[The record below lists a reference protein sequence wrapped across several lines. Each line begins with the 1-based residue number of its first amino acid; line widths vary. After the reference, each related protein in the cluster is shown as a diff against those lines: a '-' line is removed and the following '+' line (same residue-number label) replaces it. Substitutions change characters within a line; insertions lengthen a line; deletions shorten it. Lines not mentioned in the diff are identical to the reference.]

1 MGSWSLRRPEDKRDQ
16 VPEWMG
22 HGFSKPN
29 VPGFDL
35 RRGLHSSYSNTT
47 RPGWPGFGRR
57 SLFRADEMECKTT
70 IKTQSKQERLEQN
83 KKRLTETFEE
93 VLLWLDDAR
102 EDTCYEQLF
111 DYSFPAAELAAILGF
126 DKPPFEHPAPVQFD
140 PDGQVRNKQASVQ
153 PRIVRVNTPIGMSS
167 FQFYLEEPLAGT
179 LMRESN
185 PRVYEELRSFVMKWM
200 RALSRLDIREVKPAE
215 CVMAMYDESVEALIF
230 QEQHERELRGDTRS
244 FLQDSLTE
252 SYRGLR
258 LAKLHNL
265 SPEQTTQLMHAM
277 GRLSAVAH
285 PWNQTAS
292 ASPPAEATAPM
303 PRTGHGMS
311 CDEASR
317 KARDLLDLDA
327 DFRDKGQR
335 EWADEIGCSVGLVA
349 KLPVWLAVMEETGR
363 SRKTKAANASKRP
376 KAVSMTGTVLAVT
389 GEDQDPS
396 EIAATEEAFRKLP
409 HRRGGA

>member
-1 MGSWSLRRPEDKRDQ
+1 
-16 VPEWMG
+16 
-22 HGFSKPN
+22 
-29 VPGFDL
+29 
-35 RRGLHSSYSNTT
+35 
-47 RPGWPGFGRR
+47 
-57 SLFRADEMECKTT
+57 MECERT
-70 IKTQSKQERLEQN
+70 IKPQPNQERLEQI

-167 FQFYLEEPLAGT
+167 FQFYPEEPLAGT

-258 LAKLHNL
+258 LAKLHHL

-277 GRLSAVAH
+277 GRSWADTH
-285 PWNQTAS
+285 PSNQPT
-292 ASPPAEATAPM
+292 SPPAEATAPL
-303 PRTGHGMS
+303 PRMGRGMS
-311 CDEASR
+311 CAEANR
-317 KARDLLDLDA
+317 KARELLA
-327 DFRDKGQR
+327 SETDFRDKGQR
-335 EWADEIGCSVGLVA
+335 EWADEIGCSAGLVA
-349 KLPVWLAVMEETGR
+349 KLPTWQAVMEETDR
-363 SRKTKAANASKRP
+363 SRKAKAANASKRP
-376 KAVSMTGTVLAVT
+376 KVGSLTRKVLAVT

-396 EIAATEEAFRKLP
+396 
-409 HRRGGA
+409 

>member
-70 IKTQSKQERLEQN
+70 IKPQSKQERLEQN

-140 PDGQVRNKQASVQ
+140 PDGQIRNRQVSTQ
-153 PRIVRVNTPIGMSS
+153 PRIVRVNAPIGMSPVDFCFTELFVETLVREAS
-167 FQFYLEEPLAGT
+167 PRFYGD
-179 LMRESN
+179 M
-185 PRVYEELRSFVMKWM
+185 RSFVRRWM
-200 RALSRLDIREVKPAE
+200 RALSRLDIREVKLPE
-215 CVMAMYDESVEALIF
+215 YVFVMYDESAEALIF

-265 SPEQTTQLMHAM
+265 SPEQTT
-277 GRLSAVAH
+277 
-285 PWNQTAS
+285 
-292 ASPPAEATAPM
+292 
-303 PRTGHGMS
+303 
-311 CDEASR
+311 
-317 KARDLLDLDA
+317 
-327 DFRDKGQR
+327 
-335 EWADEIGCSVGLVA
+335 
-349 KLPVWLAVMEETGR
+349 
-363 SRKTKAANASKRP
+363 
-376 KAVSMTGTVLAVT
+376 
-389 GEDQDPS
+389 
-396 EIAATEEAFRKLP
+396 
-409 HRRGGA
+409 